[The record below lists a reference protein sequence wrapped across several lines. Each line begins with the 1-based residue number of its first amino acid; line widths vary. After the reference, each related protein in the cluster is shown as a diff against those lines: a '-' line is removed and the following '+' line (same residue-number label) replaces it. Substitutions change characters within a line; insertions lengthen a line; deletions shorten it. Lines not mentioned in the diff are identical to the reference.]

1 MAGSKATAEAIRT
14 RLPMDERLDQP
25 RQLNALLRHMGQWR
39 STVLGNTF
47 FRHHGLTIYAGV
59 FKGMEYLDHSTE
71 GCLLPRLLGC
81 YEQELHDDLRA
92 FADEGL
98 DAIVDIGCA
107 EGYYAV
113 GLARLMPEV
122 TVHAYDTDAL
132 ARQSCRVLAERNG
145 VSDRIQIG
153 ETFSGD
159 MFEPFTDRRT
169 LVMIDTEGFEEQL
182 MRPDQWPALARLAVI
197 METHPDKHP
206 DIVATMHQRFS
217 ATHDIQVRRTALRVS
232 DLPEWL
238 LALPQLDQLIATW
251 EFRATQTPW
260 FIMRPKDWSTAA

>member
-14 RLPMDERLDQP
+14 RLPMDERLEQP

-39 STVLGNTF
+39 STIIGNTYV
-47 FRHHGLTIYAGV
+47 RHHGLIIYSGL

-92 FADEGL
+92 FAREGL

-113 GLARLMPEV
+113 GLARLMPDV
-122 TVHAYDTDAL
+122 TVHAYDTE
-132 ARQSCRVLAERNG
+132 ARARESCKVLAQKNG
-145 VSDRIQIG
+145 VADRIVIG
-153 ETFSGD
+153 ETFTGD
-159 MFEPFTDRRT
+159 MFERFTDRRT
-169 LVMIDTEGFEEQL
+169 LVLIDTEGFEEQL
-182 MRPDQWPALARLAVI
+182 MRPEQWPALAKLAVV

-206 DIVATMHQRFS
+206 DIVTTMHQRFS
-217 ATHDIQVRRTALRVS
+217 ATHDIQVRMTALRVS